1 MQPCHQPCNQT
12 TAAAIRSP
20 NAKLVDFCFGRNQL
34 DCACRV
40 DWKTVKAIREYL
52 RNRSAKRRQCRQWNH
67 QRTPLPHCQLVGK
80 CVSRPFVT
88 LLCRVFICLYFFF
101 FFAFVRL
108 SYCFERSLVS
118 SFFSSIL
125 FFRRLAFIVE
135 PVLRKTPSVN
145 SRFRLSVTC
154 VWCSYFFPI
163 IVHIRATT
171 TTTKTSATNFSFK
184 SNMQFL
190 VLQC

>member
-52 RNRSAKRRQCRQWNH
+52 QNRSAKRRQCRQWNH

-88 LLCRVFICLYFFF
+88 LLCRVLFSCICFFF
-101 FFAFVRL
+101 FV
-108 SYCFERSLVS
+108 CFRSVV
-118 SFFSSIL
+118 IL
-125 FFRRLAFIVE
+125 FRTVVGQFVLLVDFVFPQARLHCGAGFAQNAFSE
-135 PVLRKTPSVN
+135 FT
-145 SRFRLSVTC
+145 LSPFGDWC
-154 VWCSYFFPI
+154 VVQLLFS
-163 IVHIRATT
+163 HNRAYSCNDNNY
-171 TTTKTSATNFSFK
+171 KNK
-184 SNMQFL
+184 CNKLFL
-190 VLQC
+190 